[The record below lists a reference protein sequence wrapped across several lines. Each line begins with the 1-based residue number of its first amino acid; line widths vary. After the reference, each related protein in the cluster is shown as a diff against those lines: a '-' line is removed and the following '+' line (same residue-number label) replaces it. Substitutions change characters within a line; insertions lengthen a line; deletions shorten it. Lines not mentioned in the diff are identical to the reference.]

1 MLSSRRELRTPPT
14 MLYPEHRRGQPR
26 PSSLPAGD
34 RSGALQPTD
43 YDWAPNLQTTTR
55 FGQAVG
61 ASQGSAC
68 RPFSGSRRPC
78 SRRRAPAHRCSR
90 YTTTRRRCPRARQCR
105 SRRCCSQPLVLQ
117 PCRTCLTRAH
127 ARVGTGSNGIGWAS
141 ESRGGAQC
149 AHWLHQPS
157 HLASATPA
165 ATAMSRRGTNRM
177 FSKQMSAVKGGQE
190 SPATCPSLL
199 LVSGHAVCLPKRP
212 LVQTPFA
219 NFCHQQ
225 LPPCRRARSSGCSTR
240 RRRRCWRA
248 WSASRS
254 AAEHKPRSSRRAL
267 FVLTPR
273 CPPPPERRQQRQAR
287 RLAAAVRRRLARAL
301 MGHRARRLDTV
312 LPPCSPARI
321 HLTAHRTVHDRRR
334 RRRLARLWPRRV
346 PRGCGR

>member
-1 MLSSRRELRTPPT
+1 M
-14 MLYPEHRRGQPR
+14 
-26 PSSLPAGD
+26 
-34 RSGALQPTD
+34 
-43 YDWAPNLQTTTR
+43 
-55 FGQAVG
+55 
-61 ASQGSAC
+61 
-68 RPFSGSRRPC
+68 
-78 SRRRAPAHRCSR
+78 
-90 YTTTRRRCPRARQCR
+90 
-105 SRRCCSQPLVLQ
+105 LQ

-127 ARVGTGSNGIGWAS
+127 ASVGTGSNGIGWAS

-190 SPATCPSLL
+190 SPATNKPPSTFG
-199 LVSGHAVCLPKRP
+199 SGHARRVRSVRSFTLPS
-212 LVQTPFA
+212 QTS
-219 NFCHQQ
+219 HSK

-273 CPPPPERRQQRQAR
+273 CPPPPERRQQRRAR
-287 RLAAAVRRRLARAL
+287 RLAAVVRRRLARAL

-321 HLTAHRTVHDRRR
+321 HLTTHRTVHDRRR